1 MKIIQ
6 ETDLFNFEFWSG
18 AKDLADKLSYQ
29 ELMEITDVL
38 EDLYPNG
45 LTDTQ
50 INDLFW
56 FDGDF
61 ICDIINKNIED
72 ILDRD

>member
-1 MKIIQ
+1 MYLVEQINKTRGCKNPLLKIYQMKIIQ

-38 EDLYPNG
+38 
-45 LTDTQ
+45 
-50 INDLFW
+50 
-56 FDGDF
+56 
-61 ICDIINKNIED
+61 
-72 ILDRD
+72 